1 MHRPHKDNTS
11 LTQMNNNT
19 ESPPKSVAA
28 IDLGSNSFHMK
39 IAHVFDNE
47 LKVVDRLRESVQL
60 AAGLDAKQ
68 HIDSEAQ
75 ERAIA
80 CLSRFG
86 ERLREVPSGSIRAV
100 GTNTLRKARNSGELI
115 DAMEQALGHP
125 IEIISGIEE
134 ARLIYLGVAHS
145 LAADRNRRLVMDIG
159 GGSTELIIGEGF
171 VPIRTESLYMG
182 CISMT
187 RKYFTDGAIT
197 RKAWKRAILAAE
209 MELVPIEAEYRKL
222 GWEVA
227 IGASGTI
234 RAVAKIINKVSG
246 SDEITLEALQDLAGY
261 VLNIG
266 YISKLGITSGLSDER
281 IQTLPGGL
289 AVLLA
294 TFHSLG
300 IKSMRISDGALRE
313 GLLYNQ
319 LKRIRH
325 EDVRSSSIKALA
337 SHYRVDDQQAQR
349 VIVTALSFFD
359 QVAKAWGLE
368 DENWSELLAWAGQVY
383 EIGIAI
389 AHSQHQKHAAYII
402 EHADL
407 AGFSHQEQKQLAIL
421 IQAHRRK
428 LPLAAFREFPAPQS
442 KPLLRLAILL
452 RLSVLLH
459 RSRSPDKLP
468 EIILNVQKKNIQL
481 HFPENWLDE
490 HALSQADLTQE
501 AEMLAEADYVLEF
514 D

>member
-1 MHRPHKDNTS
+1 MS
-11 LTQMNNNT
+11 NNI

-60 AAGLDAKQ
+60 AAGLDAAQ
-68 HIDSEAQ
+68 CIDAGAQ
-75 ERAIA
+75 ERALA

-86 ERLREVPSGSIRAV
+86 ERLRDVPSWNIRAV
-100 GTNTLRKARNSGELI
+100 GTNTLRKARNSDELI
-115 DAMEQALGHP
+115 NAMEQALGHP

-145 LAADRNRRLVMDIG
+145 LAVDSKRRLVMDIG
-159 GGSTELIIGEGF
+159 GGSTELIIGEGYE
-171 VPIRTESLYMG
+171 PIRTESLYMG

-187 RKYFTDGAIT
+187 RKYFTDGDIT
-197 RKAWKRAILAAE
+197 RKAWKRAIMAAE

-246 SDEITLEALQDLAGY
+246 GDEISLESLQDLAGY

-266 YISKLGITSGLSDER
+266 HIDKLGVTSGLSDER
-281 IQTLPGGL
+281 IRTLPGGL

-294 TFHSLG
+294 TFQTLG

-319 LKRIRH
+319 LERIRH

-337 SHYRVDDQQAQR
+337 GFYRIDNQQAQL
-349 VIVTALSFFD
+349 VTETALSFFN
-359 QVAKAWGLE
+359 QVAVAWGLDYE
-368 DENWSELLAWAGQVY
+368 YWSDLLAWAGHVH

-407 AGFSHQEQKQLAIL
+407 AGFSRQEQQQLAVL
-421 IQAHRRK
+421 VQAHRRK
-428 LPLAAFREFPAPQS
+428 LPLAAFRKFTSSQS

-481 HFPENWLDE
+481 HFHGNWLDE
-490 HALSQADLTQE
+490 HALTQADLIQE
-501 AEMLAEADYVLEF
+501 AEMLGAADYVLEF

>member
-1 MHRPHKDNTS
+1 MDNIS
-11 LTQMNNNT
+11 SNQ
-19 ESPPKSVAA
+19 PKSIAA
-28 IDLGSNSFHMK
+28 VDLGSNSFHMK
-39 IAHVFDNE
+39 IAHIYANE
-47 LKVVDRLRESVQL
+47 LKIVDRLRESVQL
-60 AAGLDAKQ
+60 AAGLDAK
-68 HIDSEAQ
+68 HRIDATTR
-75 ERAIA
+75 ERALA

-86 ERLREVPSGSIRAV
+86 ERLRDVPSGNIRAV
-100 GTNTLRKARNSGELI
+100 GTNTLRMTRNSHELI
-115 DAMEQALGHP
+115 HAMEQALGHP
-125 IEIISGIEE
+125 IEVISGIEE

-145 LAADRNRRLVMDIG
+145 LAVDGKRRLVMDIG

-171 VPIRTESLYMG
+171 EPIRTESLYMG

-187 RKYFTDGAIT
+187 RKYFTEGEIT
-197 RKAWKRAILAAE
+197 RKAWKQAIMAAE

-246 SDEITLEALQDLAGY
+246 GDEISLESLRDLAAY

-266 YISKLGITSGLSDER
+266 HIDKLGISSGLSDER
-281 IQTLPGGL
+281 IRTLPGGL
-289 AVLLA
+289 VVLLA
-294 TFHSLG
+294 TFQSLG
-300 IKSMRISDGALRE
+300 IQSMRISDGALRE

-319 LKRIRH
+319 LERIRH

-337 SHYRVDDQQAQR
+337 GHYRVDNQQAQR
-349 VIVTALSFFD
+349 VIETALSFFD
-359 QVAKAWGLE
+359 QVADAWGLDYE
-368 DENWSELLAWAGQVY
+368 SWSDVLAWAGHVH

-407 AGFSHQEQKQLAIL
+407 AGFSSQEQQQLAIL
-421 IQAHRRK
+421 VQAHRRK
-428 LPLAAFREFPAPQS
+428 LPLAAFREFPSSQS

-468 EIILNVQKKNIQL
+468 AIILNVQKKNIRL
-481 HFPENWLDE
+481 RFHGDWLDE
-490 HALSQADLTQE
+490 HALTQADLTQE
-501 AEMLAEADYVLEF
+501 AGFLKAVDYILEF
-514 D
+514 E